1 MADDLRII
9 NCIFL
14 TSLFWK
20 WIPISR
26 LKMSVN
32 KLVLKGTGK
41 MSLHERFTQL
51 SSQIVKQ
58 EIKPQ
63 PQFTRQSQISRQTSH
78 RFIYKSFKEKSRRNI
93 FQYESAVVRVF
104 KSVYLLKVYLCI
116 QCKSLQ
122 YFSRKLLRSL
132 KILNYSSRAIF
143 IFCHMKKIKI
153 KQKFSFLWY

>member
-1 MADDLRII
+1 MADDWRII
-9 NCIFL
+9 NYIFL

-78 RFIYKSFKEKSRRNI
+78 RFIYKSFKAKSRRNI
-93 FQYESAVVRVF
+93 FQYESAVLRGF
-104 KSVYLLKVYLCI
+104 QSVYLLKGYLCI
-116 QCKSLQ
+116 Q
-122 YFSRKLLRSL
+122 YFSRKILPSL
-132 KILNYSSRAIF
+132 KILNYSSREIF
-143 IFCHMKKIKI
+143 IFSYMKMIKI
-153 KQKFSFLWY
+153 KPKFSFLWY